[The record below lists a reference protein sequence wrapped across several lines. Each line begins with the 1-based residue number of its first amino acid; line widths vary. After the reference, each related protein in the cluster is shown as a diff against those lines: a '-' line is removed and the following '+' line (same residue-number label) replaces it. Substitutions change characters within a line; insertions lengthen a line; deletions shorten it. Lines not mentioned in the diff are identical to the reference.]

1 MIECGEFT
9 CIKTKSMIHIDWGNV
24 EIKEGTKYKC
34 YNLPDEEKYFFVNFF
49 TIYFPFPKDHFSYIS
64 ENRDKKINVILDG
77 E

>member
-34 YNLPDEEKYFFVNFF
+34 YNLPDEEKYFFSPWEIAAYGMEYGLFKVFCN
-49 TIYFPFPKDHFSYIS
+49 KLKEERLS
-64 ENRDKKINVILDG
+64 K
-77 E
+77 